1 MRISIFS
8 ADTGIACWDKKV
20 LSERL
25 GDLVPGEG
33 IDSVQV
39 TSYGW
44 PVSES
49 SVNEFYLLPGR
60 ETLKMKICCSMLR
73 IIDENRLAPAFFSSV
88 PLKFCKEQ
96 ILSTIW
102 GFDPDIILV
111 LGLNWGKE
119 FKKMLQKNCPQWGC
133 IADADRRLAFALQR
147 HPFDP
152 SAKVSIVLPTYNGTR
167 YIHKSI
173 ESCLRQTYSNIEVLL
188 VDDGSTVD
196 IAGIVN
202 SFADPRIHYIRHE
215 NNRGLSE
222 ALNTGFKVSTGKYLT
237 WTSDDNYYAD
247 NAIERMVAFLQSYP
261 KIDFVYADQY
271 KIDECDNVLSVQR
284 NKPPNSLKIHNFIGA
299 CFLYR
304 RNVYET
310 IGDYNREMSLVEDY
324 DYWVRVS
331 GKFAMQQ
338 LFIPLYYYRVHKDSL
353 TGKFSDRV
361 LEKIRL
367 VQQQNGINC

>member
-1 MRISIFS
+1 LRISIFS

-25 GDLVPGEG
+25 GDLVPAEG
-33 IDSVQV
+33 IECIQV

-44 PVSES
+44 PGNES
-49 SVNEFYLLPGR
+49 SVNAFYLLPER

-73 IIDENRLAPAFFSSV
+73 IIDESRVAPAFLSSI

-102 GFDPDIILV
+102 GFDPDIIIV
-111 LGLNWGKE
+111 LGLSWGKE
-119 FKKMLQKNCPQWGC
+119 FKKMLQKNCPQWAC

-152 SAKVSIVLPTYNGTR
+152 GAKVSIVLPTYNGTR

-173 ESCLRQTYSNIEVLL
+173 ESCLNQTYSNIEVLL

-196 IAGIVN
+196 ISGIVN
-202 SFADPRIHYIRHE
+202 SFGDSRLRYIRHE
-215 NNRGLSE
+215 INRGLSE
-222 ALNTGFKVSTGKYLT
+222 ALNTGFKASTGKYLT

-261 KIDFVYADQY
+261 KIDFVYADLY
-271 KIDECDNVLSVQR
+271 RIDECDNVLSVQR
-284 NKPPNSLKIHNFIGA
+284 NKPPDSLKIHNFIGA

-310 IGDYNREMSLVEDY
+310 IGDYNPAMFLVEDY

-338 LFIPLYYYRVHKDSL
+338 LFIPLYYYRVHDDSL